1 MTVMKQFVFSLCLVL
16 VGFSAALAQGSEKGG
31 REIGPIRSSSA
42 FAEVSLRKAEL
53 EADIESY
60 LADYT
65 EQNPKVIDAREEL
78 RFLVGDLDRIFAVRP
93 SEVARL
99 TEALGKMI
107 VRRAALEADV
117 ERLMRTYSKDHPN
130 VKRAKRKAA
139 IFESAIREILG

>member
-1 MTVMKQFVFSLCLVL
+1 MRQVVFSLCLVL
-16 VGFSAALAQGSEKGG
+16 AGFSAALAQGGEKGG

-42 FAEVSLRKAEL
+42 FAEVSLRKVEL
-53 EADIESY
+53 EAEIESY

-65 EQNPKVIDAREEL
+65 EQNPKVIDARNEL

-93 SEVARL
+93 TEVARL

-117 ERLMRTYSKDHPN
+117 ERLMRAYSKDHPN
-130 VKRAKRKAA
+130 VKRAKRKAV
-139 IFESAIREILG
+139 IFEASIREILG

>member
-1 MTVMKQFVFSLCLVL
+1 MC
-16 VGFSAALAQGSEKGG
+16 
-31 REIGPIRSSSA
+31 IRD
-42 FAEVSLRKAEL
+42 R
-53 EADIESY
+53 
-60 LADYT
+60 DYT